1 MVKYAKYLSITGFLI
16 ALFCL
21 CACGGGTNVKT
32 DYYRLHPLAQNVN
45 QPQPVADLGGMTLAL
60 GPITLPDYITSR
72 PQIVAA
78 DGPNKLKLLEN
89 ARWAEPLDINVTL
102 VLADNL
108 AYLLKLKDIIQY
120 PWRASTTYDLR
131 LEMTVFT
138 LSADHDKAYLRA
150 LYRITDVKASKTF
163 EDEINLTEPI
173 TGFSAAEI
181 VAAQNRLLDQA
192 SVVMAKGIANI
203 TNKR

>member
-1 MVKYAKYLSITGFLI
+1 M
-16 ALFCL
+16 
-21 CACGGGTNVKT
+21 
-32 DYYRLHPLAQNVN
+32 
-45 QPQPVADLGGMTLAL
+45 ADLNGVKLAL
-60 GPITLPDYITSR
+60 GPIALPDYITSR
-72 PQIVAA
+72 PQIVVA
-78 DGPNKLKLLEN
+78 DGANKLKLMEN
-89 ARWAEPLDINVTL
+89 ARWAEPLDINVSL

-108 AYLLKLKDIIQY
+108 AYLLKLKDIIPY

-150 LYRITDVKASKTF
+150 LYRITNVKAAATF
-163 EDEINLTEPI
+163 EDEINLTEPL
-173 TGFSAAEI
+173 TDFSAAEI

-192 SVVMAKGIANI
+192 SVVMATGIAHM